1 MLSNPWTAEPG
12 TPLILGESPVPAVVA
27 SWVASRLGGEP
38 TRGFGYLSWVF
49 LGPHTVLRV
58 DPVPGRPDRFLSD
71 LAVSGVR
78 LPGVAIPEVL
88 DSGEFDG
95 RAWVEITRLSGEPAH
110 LTWLGR
116 DRPSRHRF
124 MGRLAEA
131 VRVLHQHVPDERL
144 IPRPT
149 CPWPEHVGAEAEKS
163 LRAAYSVLPAS
174 YRRGTES
181 AFARWHPALTA
192 GATVL
197 AHGDLWLG
205 NLLVDGQGELTG
217 LLDFDRAALAP
228 PDYEL
233 DMLLRFW
240 QYPWNFVPRE
250 LESAY
255 AESLDFADLTP
266 VVTVCA
272 AGLPE
277 QELADRLST
286 LELIYRLGKIAPFGW
301 SDEAR
306 QMLDTVLDDR
316 WCEGLTQ
323 Q

>member
-1 MLSNPWTAEPG
+1 
-12 TPLILGESPVPAVVA
+12 
-27 SWVASRLGGEP
+27 
-38 TRGFGYLSWVF
+38 
-49 LGPHTVLRV
+49 VLRV

-277 QELADRLST
+277 HELADRLST

-301 SDEAR
+301 SGEAR
-306 QMLDTVLDDR
+306 RMLDSVLDDR
-316 WCEGLTQ
+316 WCEGLTRQ
-323 Q
+323 

>member
-181 AFARWHPALTA
+181 RCPPGFRRRA
-192 GATVL
+192 GAL
-197 AHGDLWLG
+197 CPG
-205 NLLVDGQGELTG
+205 
-217 LLDFDRAALAP
+217 
-228 PDYEL
+228 
-233 DMLLRFW
+233 
-240 QYPWNFVPRE
+240 PR
-250 LESAY
+250 S
-255 AESLDFADLTP
+255 
-266 VVTVCA
+266 V
-272 AGLPE
+272 
-277 QELADRLST
+277 
-286 LELIYRLGKIAPFGW
+286 
-301 SDEAR
+301 
-306 QMLDTVLDDR
+306 
-316 WCEGLTQ
+316 
-323 Q
+323 